1 MNNIYIINNYLV
13 NKQKFP
19 SFNFFNY
26 NSHNQIYSLKPRTFK
41 LIMKNINKK

>member
-1 MNNIYIINNYLV
+1 MNIIYIINSYLV

-26 NSHNQIYSLKPRTFK
+26 KSQNQIYSLKTPEHF
-41 LIMKNINKK
+41 N